1 MKRLFAVVSLMLLI
15 AVVLCGC
22 DKLDFL
28 KLKKTSKAVESAPVI
43 TIKGTPIAKVNNYP
57 ITLEDLNDEVA
68 AYNSMVPDDKP
79 ELKITTREQKVKYLK
94 DEMVR
99 RALLY
104 QEALARNLDKVEEV
118 ISALEKSKRDIMVV
132 ELIKLE
138 TEKME
143 ATSSEI
149 EEYYNTYKEQ
159 LKEPEERQIR
169 EIVVAS
175 EPDAKDVMI
184 QLLQGADFATLAKER
199 SRAASAKNGGDLGFI
214 SKGTKS
220 AQYDAV
226 AFSDSLD
233 AGKISNIF
241 RGPDGYYI
249 LKLEAKR
256 GGKLKSLSEMWDDI
270 KRGLTFLKQQ
280 QKIED
285 MVNKLSTDPRFKV
298 ETYESAIK

>member
-1 MKRLFAVVSLMLLI
+1 MSLMLLI

-28 KLKKTSKAVESAPVI
+28 KPKKTSKALESAPVV
-43 TIKGTPIAKVNNYP
+43 TIKGTVIAKVNNYP
-57 ITLEDLNDEVA
+57 ITLDDLNNEIA

-79 ELKITTREQKVKYLK
+79 ELKITTREQKIKYLK
-94 DEMVR
+94 DEMIR

-104 QEALARNLDKVEEV
+104 QEALNRNLDRAEEV
-118 ISALEKSKRDIMVV
+118 ISALEKSKRDILVV

-138 TEKME
+138 TEKIE

-184 QLLQGADFATLAKER
+184 QLLQGADFATLAKEK
-199 SRAASAKNGGDLGFI
+199 SKAASAKNGGDLGFI

-226 AFSDSLD
+226 AFSDSLEV
-233 AGKISNIF
+233 GKISNIF

-280 QKIED
+280 QKIEE
-285 MVNKLSTDPRFKV
+285 MVRKLSNDPRFKV
-298 ETYESAIK
+298 ETYESEIK